1 MAYTQPLTLDAQ
13 LTPSVDLGLCSQR
26 RLIVSRVA
34 LLRKGLLVSLCIAA
48 GLLFTG
54 TVLALLGDL
63 NVDGVVDADDL
74 DVIAAAYGSGNGTS
88 PHWDWR
94 ADLNHDDTV
103 DLEDLALAARN
114 YGDDF
119 NFNWRRRVSNG
130 REGDPERDDPDAQEM
145 VVDGRGRRHIIWC
158 DTTTHFQGGYLY
170 YTQLDA
176 AGNPL
181 VEDRF
186 VGYIASS
193 PSMDLTLGPQNQV
206 HIAWRGNLGSY
217 DQDIVYARLTP
228 DGEFALPPQQVL
240 HGYYNPVIAVDAYN
254 HVHLVVADS
263 YLDSNPMYFILDEEG
278 DPLLDG
284 VRLNTRV
291 PSGDVEEAQRLVI
304 DAGGTRHFL
313 WHAPDDGYGFLV
325 YTRILSNSVLAVNQ
339 RTVTHLSENWNR
351 GPSYP
356 QLLADSQGAAHV
368 LWRANDA
375 GGTQRLFWRRINA
388 DGTLSAERQIPLGD
402 YTDVANGVKAAIDA
416 HDQLH
421 VLLDRARYRASSYDL
436 AYGRLDRDGNLL
448 RPFHTLYTD
457 GDDPRRARI
466 TVDQNGEAVV
476 TFVEGGQPLYL
487 LSSVPDAAAN
497 DMSRADLVV
506 DAAHATITP
515 TIARIDE
522 TATLTV
528 TVWNGGWDTATD
540 VTVTFTD
547 TTGLADIAPATIAAL
562 PAMSHIVIARTFDV
576 PHVEATSLVTVGI
589 AAETATPETTL
600 TNNAA
605 YVPMGIVPP
614 ATHAD
619 FLSAVLDETDAP
631 EQRERATYVY
641 RGDLTLAGPTLS
653 ATRRI
658 SATGVDGW
666 FDVPLDLEADAPYT
680 TVYTLTYSAPGRY
693 ATISETLRMARDPA
707 DPYRVVMTPTAP
719 VELFTNR
726 WGEIHGT
733 VVSGTTPLADVGVTL
748 DDGSARGR
756 QATTDASG
764 SFTYTRVPSG
774 THALEAL
781 HAGNAPAADAV
792 TVRTGQVAAPQLDMP
807 ATTRGM
813 VRGKVS
819 NDLGQPFS
827 GATVELWADDTPLD
841 SVETGADGRYQLEV
855 ADAAAHSSYTI
866 EGSGPATEDYV
877 QAIGGLTPGWP
888 ETHSFTLP
896 WTETVDTA
904 RASGRMVS
912 WIQEES
918 WNSLSLDGIPVGD
931 FVGTGLEGVAGWFGV
946 ESEGPS
952 SYEVR
957 VWWGEY
963 FADLGLNYAE
973 VGAETHVVQN
983 LSLGLYN
990 GRFNWYL
997 VTGDEFSVG
1006 GPYAI
1011 DATPPFAEHGGSRTN
1026 VRVDRVELVRM
1037 DGDEVVETY
1046 WDDDGTFYSGADDA
1060 AGGATQYGI
1069 DEAVDWS
1076 AAAVRIYVRV
1086 GQYDERYF
1094 DVGNWKV
1101 WRPPVPVMSL
1111 SGASSG
1117 MGADYQC
1124 LTWDVS
1130 SGDVSVDY
1138 AWTSYPTLHGTS
1150 AALATAGDK
1159 GTAAVEQSH
1168 EETSPAAELATSHQ
1182 VSVTLPAGAPA
1193 RVGEPYTV
1201 ALRLAGAE
1209 ERPIYGVAFD
1219 LEYNY
1224 YSADPDRLFLLDIA
1238 GAPDLAGPSG
1248 TYEVHNPLAGYNR
1261 ISEITD
1267 TAVVRLGGD
1276 VGLSEG
1282 DLAQITFLPLSPD
1295 ADAHSDLYLTGVK
1308 VADVEGRQFSPG
1320 YGYYTSVP
1328 IEASA
1333 ASVTVVDPETGGEMT
1348 STTGLT
1354 TSVQVPP
1361 DAVTETVALVYE
1373 PLDDPGHPI
1382 PATLRF
1388 AGRAFSLQVYT
1399 AGSVTPGIT
1408 FDSPILV
1415 TVHYDESAVK
1425 AAGLDESVLT
1435 LRRWSA
1441 ATGSWEDAACG
1452 AYVRNE
1458 AEDWLRAPVCHLSD
1472 FGLFEQRLSVFLPVV
1487 TRSR

>member
-1 MAYTQPLTLDAQ
+1 M
-13 LTPSVDLGLCSQR
+13 
-26 RLIVSRVA
+26 
-34 LLRKGLLVSLCIAA
+34 
-48 GLLFTG
+48 
-54 TVLALLGDL
+54 
-63 NVDGVVDADDL
+63 
-74 DVIAAAYGSGNGTS
+74 
-88 PHWDWR
+88 
-94 ADLNHDDTV
+94 
-103 DLEDLALAARN
+103 
-114 YGDDF
+114 
-119 NFNWRRRVSNG
+119 
-130 REGDPERDDPDAQEM
+130 
-145 VVDGRGRRHIIWC
+145 
-158 DTTTHFQGGYLY
+158 
-170 YTQLDA
+170 
-176 AGNPL
+176 
-181 VEDRF
+181 
-186 VGYIASS
+186 
-193 PSMDLTLGPQNQV
+193 
-206 HIAWRGNLGSY
+206 
-217 DQDIVYARLTP
+217 
-228 DGEFALPPQQVL
+228 
-240 HGYYNPVIAVDAYN
+240 
-254 HVHLVVADS
+254 
-263 YLDSNPMYFILDEEG
+263 
-278 DPLLDG
+278 
-284 VRLNTRV
+284 
-291 PSGDVEEAQRLVI
+291 
-304 DAGGTRHFL
+304 
-313 WHAPDDGYGFLV
+313 LV

-351 GPSYP
+351 GSSYP
-356 QLLADSQGAAHV
+356 QLLADSQGAAHI

-402 YTDVANGVKAAIDA
+402 YTDVVNGVKAAIDA
-416 HDQLH
+416 QDQLH
-421 VLLDRARYRASSYDL
+421 VLLDRARYRTSSYDL
-436 AYGRLDRDGNLL
+436 AYGRLDRAGDLL

-466 TVDQNGEAVV
+466 TVDQNGEALV

-487 LSSVPDAAAN
+487 LSSVPDGAAN
-497 DMSRADLVV
+497 DTSRADLVL

-515 TIARIDE
+515 PIARVDE

-540 VTVTFTD
+540 VTVTVTD
-547 TTGLADIAPATIAAL
+547 TTGQVDIAPATIAAL
-562 PAMSHIVIARTFDV
+562 PAMSHTVIARTFDV
-576 PHVEATSLVTVGI
+576 PNVEAASLVTVGI
-589 AAETATPETTL
+589 TAGAATPETTL
-600 TNNAA
+600 DNNTAQ
-605 YVPMGIVPP
+605 VTMGIVPP

-631 EQRERATYVY
+631 DHPERATYVY
-641 RGDLTLAGPTLS
+641 RGDLTLAGPTLT

-666 FDVPLDLEADAPYT
+666 FDVPLDLEADPPYT
-680 TVYTLTYSAPGRY
+680 AVYTLTYSAPGRY

-733 VVSGTTPLADVGVTL
+733 VVSGTTPLAGVGVAL
-748 DDGSARGR
+748 DDGSAGGR

-774 THALEAL
+774 TYALEAL

-792 TVRTGQVAAPQLDMP
+792 TVRTGEVAGPQLDMP
-807 ATTRGM
+807 ATTRGI
-813 VRGKVS
+813 VRGTVS

-827 GATVELWADDTPLD
+827 GATVELWADSAKLD
-841 SVETGADGRYQLEV
+841 SAQTGADGRYQLEV
-855 ADAAAHSSYTI
+855 ADAAAHTSYTI
-866 EGSGPATEDYV
+866 KASGPETEDYV

-931 FVGTGLEGVAGWFGV
+931 FVGTALEGVAGWFDA

-952 SYEVR
+952 SYDVR

-963 FADLGLNYAE
+963 FADLGLNYNE
-973 VGAETHVVQN
+973 VGSETHVVQN

-997 VTGDEFSVG
+997 VTGDGFSVG

-1037 DGDEVVETY
+1037 DGNEVVETY
-1046 WDDDGTFYSGADDA
+1046 WYDDGTVYSGADDA

-1069 DEAVDWS
+1069 GEAVDWS

-1086 GQYDERYF
+1086 GQYDESYF

-1130 SGDVSVDY
+1130 SGDVAVDY

-1150 AALATAGDK
+1150 TTASPNDARVAAAEQPK
-1159 GTAAVEQSH
+1159 AAVR
-1168 EETSPAAELATSHQ
+1168 PAAELATSHR

-1201 ALRLAGAE
+1201 ALRLGGAE
-1209 ERPIYGVAFD
+1209 ERPIYGVQFD
-1219 LEYNY
+1219 VEYNY
-1224 YSADPDRLFLLDIA
+1224 DSAAPDRLFLLDIT
-1238 GAPDLAGPSG
+1238 GAPDLAGPYG
-1248 TYEVHNPLAGYNR
+1248 TYAVHNPLAGFNR
-1261 ISEITD
+1261 VSEITD

-1282 DLAQITFLPLSPD
+1282 DLVQIAFLPLSPD
-1295 ADAHSDLYLTGVK
+1295 ADAHSDLYLTGVE
-1308 VADVEGRQFSPG
+1308 VADTEGRQFSPD

-1328 IEASA
+1328 IEAGA
-1333 ASVTVVDPETGGEMT
+1333 ASVTVVDPEAGGDMT

-1388 AGRAFSLQVYT
+1388 AGRAFSLQAYT
-1399 AGSVTPGIT
+1399 AGSVAPGIT

-1415 TVHYDESAVK
+1415 TVHYDEAAVK

-1435 LRRWSA
+1435 LRRWNA
-1441 ATGSWEDAACG
+1441 ATGLWEDAACG
-1452 AYVRNE
+1452 TYVRNE
-1458 AEDWLRAPVCHLSD
+1458 TEDWLRAPVCHLSD
-1472 FGLFEQRLSVFLPVV
+1472 FGLFEQRLTVFLPLV